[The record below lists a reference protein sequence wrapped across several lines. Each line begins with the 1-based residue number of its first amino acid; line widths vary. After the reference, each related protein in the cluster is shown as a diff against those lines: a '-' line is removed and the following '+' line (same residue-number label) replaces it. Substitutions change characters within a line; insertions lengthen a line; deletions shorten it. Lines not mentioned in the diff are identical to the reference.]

1 MPGTAKVSLSME
13 GGEGEGERERDHG
26 STQDFHV
33 DVTYIVC
40 MYGIVGKKLKNHLA
54 FIFAVVKFG

>member
-1 MPGTAKVSLSME
+1 MR
-13 GGEGEGERERDHG
+13 ERETMVPYRI
-26 STQDFHV
+26 FHV

-54 FIFAVVKFG
+54 FIFAVVKFS